1 MVLEFDKKLQNIKRF
16 LENNV
21 LEFDKKLQN
30 IKRFLENNKINLL
43 GGENEESIF

>member
-1 MVLEFDKKLQNIKRF
+1 M
-16 LENNV
+16 V

-43 GGENEESIF
+43 GEENEESIF

>member
-1 MVLEFDKKLQNIKRF
+1 MIIM
-16 LENNV
+16 V